1 LPPLPTQAR
10 GENDDDDRRENDHH
24 RMRSLRVSPKSTR
37 NIEFLFL
44 LLLLL
49 LDENNNNE
57 KKKKKK
63 KKNDVALLCRW
74 MSTRARD
81 SALEEAPS
89 VCVYVTEKPFCE
101 RIPDKNIHAKG

>member
-1 LPPLPTQAR
+1 
-10 GENDDDDRRENDHH
+10 
-24 RMRSLRVSPKSTR
+24 MRSLRVSPKSTTR
-37 NIEFLFL
+37 NIEFLF

-63 KKNDVALLCRW
+63 KKNDVAALCRW

-89 VCVYVTEKPFCE
+89 VCVYVTEKPAFL
-101 RIPDKNIHAKG
+101 

>member
-1 LPPLPTQAR
+1 
-10 GENDDDDRRENDHH
+10 
-24 RMRSLRVSPKSTR
+24 MRSLRVSPKSTR

-49 LDENNNNE
+49 DENNNNE
-57 KKKKKK
+57 KKK

-101 RIPDKNIHAKG
+101 RIPDKNTHEKG

>member
-1 LPPLPTQAR
+1 MTPLPPLPTQAR
-10 GENDDDDRRENDHH
+10 ENEDARDDD
-24 RMRSLRVSPKSTR
+24 RMRSLRVSPSTR
-37 NIEFLFL
+37 KNDELL

-49 LDENNNNE
+49 LDENNNNDDDIYRKK

-63 KKNDVALLCRW
+63 KKNDVALCRW

-89 VCVYVTEKPFCE
+89 ARV
-101 RIPDKNIHAKG
+101 

>member
-1 LPPLPTQAR
+1 
-10 GENDDDDRRENDHH
+10 
-24 RMRSLRVSPKSTR
+24 MRSLRVSPKSTR
-37 NIEFLFL
+37 NDEFLF

-63 KKNDVALLCRW
+63 KKKKNDVALCRW

-101 RIPDKNIHAKG
+101 RIPDKNIHEKG

>member
-1 LPPLPTQAR
+1 LPTLPTRDR
-10 GENDDDDRRENDHH
+10 GENDDDRRENDHH

-57 KKKKKK
+57 KKKKK
-63 KKNDVALLCRW
+63 NDVALLCRW

-101 RIPDKNIHAKG
+101 RIPDKNTHEKG